1 MTARAWASA
10 VWRGSPRG
18 HARDGA
24 GKGLGM
30 AQNSV
35 ALILGKVST
44 MGLGFLFWL
53 VAARLF
59 KAHEVGLAAGA
70 ISAMM
75 LCTQLALLGVG
86 SAVISLFPEHRDD
99 PARLLDTAFTFVIG
113 TGLVAGAIFLGL
125 AGSAFHNLSAVAS
138 QPLFAA
144 GFLAMSV
151 MGTAGIVFDQAST
164 VLRRGDQMLVRGTV
178 QGLLTLV
185 AVVPVLLLPG
195 GGRDA
200 AAAAIFG
207 TWVAGGVAMCAYGVV
222 QLRRVLPGYHFR
234 LRLAGMTRRLLVV
247 GLPNH
252 FLTLADRAPALIL
265 PVIITELLSP
275 TDNAHWYAVWMM
287 AWVIFIIPI
296 QVGMTLF
303 AEASHR
309 SKPLPRL
316 LRQGMG
322 HSLKLGVAAAAAM
335 ALAAPLA
342 LAVLGHGYSVAGSTP
357 LRILVIAFIPMTCV
371 QAYYAACRARRRL
384 REATLTA
391 TVNGLV
397 SLAAA
402 AVVGPK
408 WGLNGIAIVWVS
420 TQVLTAVWVMTRM
433 RKVVTSPEPPLPTA
447 AEVESVEAE
456 IATPGVPVPA
466 GVGSDG

>member
-18 HARDGA
+18 HAGA
-24 GKGLGM
+24 AGSTGRALPM

-35 ALILGKVST
+35 ALILGKVAT

-53 VAARLF
+53 VAARAF
-59 KAHEVGLAAGA
+59 DAHEVGLAAA
-70 ISAMM
+70 AVSAMM

-86 SAVISLFPEHRDD
+86 SAVIALFPEHRDH
-99 PARLLDTAFTFVIG
+99 PARLLDAAFTFVLG
-113 TGLVAGAIFLGL
+113 TALVAGALFLGL
-125 AGSAFHNLSAVAS
+125 AATAFHQLSTVAS
-138 QPLFAA
+138 QPLFAL

-164 VLRRGDQMLVRGTV
+164 VLRRGDQMLVRGSV
-178 QGLLTLV
+178 QGVVTLV
-185 AVVPVLLLPG
+185 AVLPLLLLSDG
-195 GGRDA
+195 DK
-200 AAAAIFG
+200 AAAIFA
-207 TWVAGGVAMCAYGVV
+207 TWVVGGVAMCVYGVV
-222 QLRRVLPGYHFR
+222 QLRRVLPGYR
-234 LRLAGMTRRLLVV
+234 YRPRLAGMTRRLLSV

-265 PVIITELLSP
+265 PVVITELLSP

-316 LRQGMG
+316 IRQGMG
-322 HSLKLGVAAAAAM
+322 HSLKLGVAAAAAL
-335 ALAAPLA
+335 ALVAPLA
-342 LAVLGHGYSVAGSTP
+342 LEILGHGYSTAGATP
-357 LRILVIAFIPMTCV
+357 LRILVLAFIPMTFV

-397 SLAAA
+397 SVGAAA
-402 AVVGPK
+402 LTGPR
-408 WGLNGIAIVWVS
+408 WGLTGIAIAWVI
-420 TQVLTAVWVMTRM
+420 TQTVTAVWVMTRL
-433 RKVVTSPEPPLPTA
+433 RGVLTSPEPPLPSP
-447 AEVESVEAE
+447 AEAQSVEAE
-456 IATPGVPVPA
+456 IAGPGAPLAA
-466 GVGSDG
+466 GAALDR